1 MLPQEAGMP
10 EDGGNRSESGS
21 NPSRSRKIGKARNQL
36 IEVRPTAVRTLQP
49 LPPGVA
55 SGPDMNAL
63 FGALKR
69 RWPLAFSLGILLAAG
84 AAFGAWTI
92 MSWKYTAFAQ
102 IQVHSTSPFVVRPN
116 VDAGDNRNLFVTYQ
130 KTQASEV
137 KRHDVLSLAFEHPD
151 VAALDIARNHAD
163 PIAWLEDELKIEFQD
178 NSEIMTVTLTG
189 TDPDEVKALVRAV
202 TEAYDRLVA
211 QKEPLMRKA
220 RLREQQKI
228 YDEKTKLL
236 AQKKE
241 KMHDMAEKL
250 GFTDSGVLAQ
260 KQVNMLQVLGQ
271 KQAALVAAER
281 EWTRA
286 NARLETYKSRE
297 QYLKKPVIS
306 ENDLSLFV
314 DNDKAA
320 QAIQADLARQQKIL
334 ANYEERKTET
344 AFIRAESQV
353 KTLQKAL
360 DKRREE
366 LRKTLH
372 ERVQAQAKQNYEIA
386 LVQLDAE
393 IKPLAQEK
401 ESLKTE
407 VSKLAQQADQVGR
420 FSTEL
425 EMLKEAVK
433 GEQQFVDHL
442 QNEIAGLEAEQNAR
456 PRAELHQA
464 AALQKK
470 DLKRQVAATVA
481 APVLVLLLVGLGVSW
496 WEFRARRIQSPDE
509 VTQGL
514 GIRVVG
520 AVPNLPVNARTP
532 ALALA
537 QQDKLGHHLLESI
550 DGIRTMLLKDATEA
564 ATRVV
569 MVTSAV
575 AGEGKTTLA
584 SHLASS
590 LARAGRKTLLIDCDL
605 RGPAAH
611 QLFELPL
618 QPGLSEI
625 LLEEIDPDHAI
636 QTTNVDGL
644 WLLSAGQWDR
654 EVMYALARDGVKL
667 LFDRLKEEFDFIIVD
682 SHPVLPATDSLLVGQ
697 HADAVIL
704 SILRDVSQSP
714 RVYAACQR
722 LSTLGIRI
730 LGAVVNGT
738 NPDEIYAPC
747 GNYTLAAK

>member
-1 MLPQEAGMP
+1 MP
-10 EDGGNRSESGS
+10 EERDNRSDPGHT
-21 NPSRSRKIGKARNQL
+21 PSRSRKKIKARNQL
-36 IEVRPTAVRTLQP
+36 IEVRPTAVRTLPP

-55 SGPDMNAL
+55 AGPDVNSL
-63 FGALKR
+63 LSALKR
-69 RWPLAFSLGILLAAG
+69 RWPLAFTLGVVLAAG
-84 AAFGAWTI
+84 AAWGAWTI
-92 MSWKYTAFAQ
+92 MSWRYTAFAQ

-116 VDAGDNRNLFVTYQ
+116 VDQNDSRNQFLTYQ
-130 KTQASEV
+130 KTQVSEV

-151 VAALDIARNHAD
+151 VVALGIARHHDD
-163 PIAWLEDELKIEFQD
+163 PVAWLEDELKIEFQE

-211 QKEPLMRKA
+211 QKEPLVRKA

-228 YDEKTKLL
+228 YDEKIKALGL
-236 AQKKE
+236 KKE
-241 KMHDMAEKL
+241 KKHEMADKL
-250 GFTDSGVLAQ
+250 GFTDSGALAQ

-286 NARLETYKSRE
+286 KARLEAHISRE
-297 QYLKKPVIS
+297 EFLKKPVLS
-306 ENDLSLFV
+306 ENDLNLLLE
-314 DNDKAA
+314 NDRAA
-320 QAIQADLARQQKIL
+320 QIAQLDLARQQKIL
-334 ANYEERKTET
+334 ANYEDRKTET
-344 AFIRAESQV
+344 AFIRAEGQV
-353 KTLQKAL
+353 KNLQKAL
-360 DKRREE
+360 EKRREE
-366 LRKTLH
+366 LRKTLQ
-372 ERVQAQAKQNYEIA
+372 ERVLVQAKQNYDNILA
-386 LVQLDAE
+386 QLLAE
-393 IKPLAQEK
+393 LKPLTQEK

-407 VSKLAQQADQVGR
+407 VTQLAEQADQVGK

-425 EMLKEAVK
+425 EMLKEEIR
-433 GEQQFVDHL
+433 GEQGFVDQL
-442 QNEIAGLEAEQNAR
+442 QNDIAGLEAEQNAR

-464 AALQKK
+464 ASLQKK
-470 DLKRQVAATVA
+470 DIKRQIAATFA
-481 APVLVLLLVGLGVSW
+481 APVLVLVLVSLAVAW
-496 WEFRARRIQSPDE
+496 WEFRARRIQSVDE

-520 AVPNLPVNARTP
+520 SVPNSPAMIKTS

-537 QQDKLGHHLLESI
+537 DQGKLGHHLLESI
-550 DGIRTMLLKDATEA
+550 DGIRTLLLKDAIDS

-575 AGEGKTTLA
+575 EGEGKTTLA
-584 SHLASS
+584 CHLAGS

-605 RGPAAH
+605 RGPSAH

-625 LLEEIDPDHAI
+625 LLEEIDPDHAV

-654 EVMYALARDGVKL
+654 EVMYALARDGVKM
-667 LFDRLKEEFDFIIVD
+667 LFDRLKEEYDFIIVD

-704 SILRDVSQSP
+704 SVLRDVSQSP

-738 NPDEIYAPC
+738 DPDEIYAPC
-747 GNYTLAAK
+747 GSYSLAAAR

>member
-10 EDGGNRSESGS
+10 DNSGNPG
-21 NPSRSRKIGKARNQL
+21 RSRKKEKARNQL

-63 FGALKR
+63 LGALKR
-69 RWPLAFSLGILLAAG
+69 RWPLAFTLGVLLAAG

-116 VDAGDNRNLFVTYQ
+116 VDAGDSRNLFVTYQ

-151 VAALDIARNHAD
+151 VVALGIAHNHAD

-178 NSEIMTVTLTG
+178 NSEIMTVNLTG

-211 QKEPLMRKA
+211 QKEPLLRKA

-228 YDEKTKLL
+228 YDEKTKVL

-250 GFTDSGVLAQ
+250 GFSDSGVLAL
-260 KQVNMLQVLGQ
+260 KQTNMLQVLGQ

-281 EWTRA
+281 EWSRA
-286 NARLETYKSRE
+286 KARLDTYKSRE
-297 QYLKKPVIS
+297 QYLKKPAVS
-306 ENDLSLFV
+306 ENDLSLFL
-314 DNDKAA
+314 DNDRAA
-320 QAIQADLARQQKIL
+320 QVIQADLARQQKTL

-344 AFIRAESQV
+344 AYIRAEGQV
-353 KTLQKAL
+353 KNLQKAL
-360 DKRREE
+360 EKRREE

-372 ERVQAQAKQNYEIA
+372 ERVLAQAKQNYETA
-386 LVQLDAE
+386 LVQLEAE
-393 IKPLAQEK
+393 IKPLAEEK
-401 ESLKTE
+401 ESLKGE
-407 VSKLAQQADQVGR
+407 VSKLSEQAEQVGR

-425 EMLKEAVK
+425 EMLKEAVR

-470 DLKRQVAATVA
+470 DLKRQLAATIA
-481 APVLVLLLVGLGVSW
+481 APVFVLLLVGLGVAW

-520 AVPNLPVNARTP
+520 AVPNLPVGARTP

-550 DGIRTMLLKDATEA
+550 DGIRTLLLKDATEA

-682 SHPVLPATDSLLVGQ
+682 SHPILPATDSLLVGQ

-714 RVYAACQR
+714 RVFAACQR

-730 LGAVVNGT
+730 LGAVVSGT

-747 GNYTLAAK
+747 GNYSLAAK